1 MVINVDLDNKFWG
14 LRKRP
19 IVLLTL
25 FRTLL
30 RCSSNVNLTSNVT
43 PRCFWEEVCKTL
55 LLLKTKDGCGSF
67 FILWLKITSWAC
79 LLGSGLKLI
88 FHWKAHLLIFFR
100 SSFNSL
106 AENNDVSSATKFY
119 KSSAKSLILI
129 QNNSGPSIDPCGTP
143 TLTLV
148 EDEFCPLRT
157 TLCFLLL
164 KKSDKICNR
173 SPKILFCFNLKISPS
188 CPTLLKA
195 LDISKKHLF

>member
-1 MVINVDLDNKFWG
+1 M
-14 LRKRP
+14 RKRP

-30 RCSSNVNLTSNVT
+30 RCSSKVNLTSNVT

-67 FILWLKITSWAC
+67 FILRLKITSWAC

-106 AENNDVSSATKFY
+106 AEAFTSWTTENNDVSSAKSFTLED
-119 KSSAKSLILI
+119 KSSAKSLYQL
-129 QNNSGPSIDPCGTP
+129 NIDPFGTAAW
-143 TLTLV
+143 TLV
-148 EDEFCPLRT
+148 QDEFCPLRILS
-157 TLCFLLL
+157 LCLYWM
-164 KKSDKICNR
+164 
-173 SPKILFCFNLKISPS
+173 
-188 CPTLLKA
+188 
-195 LDISKKHLF
+195 